1 MSTVSPATAT
11 TMVIDGSAAGQT
23 LPILKGPGEACA
35 VIWPGM
41 GAQKRSFIRIVL
53 EAGTETRT
61 LQHPA
66 EAVYFVLGGGGQVAG
81 GGEPSRSLSVGSIVH
96 VDPGTSYRFAGG
108 GDGMKLFGGPCPY
121 DAQLADP
128 AGAEPAEDARA
139 GQGIRLFHRDDP
151 GVSVPMISRDAR
163 LIVWLGT
170 GSATANMN
178 YVRLEAGEGNKP
190 HIHAESEDTIYIL
203 EGKGTVVDHTHDRHL
218 PFSAGQ
224 IIHVPVGIKHA
235 VYADRGEAI
244 VSFGGPSPADRGMLR
259 AAGITAHER

>member
-1 MSTVSPATAT
+1 MSTVSAATAT
-11 TMVIDGSAAGQT
+11 TMVIDAWAPGPT
-23 LPILKGPGEACA
+23 LPILDGPGEACA
-35 VIWPGM
+35 VVWPGM
-41 GAQKRSFIRIVL
+41 GAQKRSFLRIML
-53 EAGTETRT
+53 EGRAETRT
-61 LQHPA
+61 LLHPA
-66 EAVYFVLGGGGQVAG
+66 EAVYFVLAGAGLVAG
-81 GGEPSRSLSVGSIVH
+81 GGAPSRNVAVGSIIH
-96 VDPGTSYRFAGG
+96 IDAGNSYRFIAGD
-108 GDGMKLFGGPCPY
+108 DGLKLFGGPCPY
-121 DAQLADP
+121 DPQLADP
-128 AGAEPAEDARA
+128 ARHEPAADVRA

-203 EGKGTVVDHTHDRHL
+203 EGKGTVVDHTHGLRL

-224 IIHVPVGIKHA
+224 IIHVPTGIKHA
-235 VYADRGEAI
+235 VHADCGEAI